1 MKLHYAFLGAALV
14 LAACGGTSDIDIGGG
29 GGGGGDNGGGGDDPT
44 DVEVPVD
51 EASDV
56 CVGAFV
62 CAGDLTDV
70 AFDDNGTPGDPT
82 DDTLT
87 LTGLPFDDD
96 PLGAVYAYSGND
108 TANGFPIYINTN
120 PTIFNQYLAII
131 RDTTGG
137 EMTLGVVT
145 IEGYQDFGYRG
156 AWFELNDVTTSIPNL
171 ELVEYTGEYTGFM
184 VFDGSGNQYVTTG
197 DVTME
202 VDFTD
207 SVLKGFIDNR
217 TIQTVAGT
225 DVPIPNPDVTGIPT
239 LVLND
244 TTITDG
250 TFSGTVN
257 SYADELVYETGSYQ
271 GWFGGTGATS
281 VGGLIEAQ
289 GDYDDGVTSLDTGV
303 FTADCAGS
311 TTGCAP

>member
-1 MKLHYAFLGAALV
+1 MKLHYAFLSAALV
-14 LAACGGTSDIDIGGG
+14 LAACGGASDTDIGGGTTGGDTGGG
-29 GGGGGDNGGGGDDPT
+29 GGGTPG

-51 EASDV
+51 VENDV
-56 CVGAFV
+56 CTGAFV

-70 AFDDNGTPGDPT
+70 TFDDNGTPGVPG

-96 PLGAVYAYSGND
+96 PLGAVFTYSGDD
-108 TANGFPIYINTN
+108 TANGFPIYVNNT
-120 PTIFNQYLAII
+120 PSIFNQYLAII

-156 AWFELNDVTTSIPNL
+156 AWFELNDVTTSIPSL

-197 DVTME
+197 DVSME

-207 SVLKGFIDNR
+207 SVLKGFIENR
-217 TIQTVAGT
+217 TIQTLAGT
-225 DVPIPNPDVTGIPT
+225 DVPIPNPDITGIPT

-244 TTITDG
+244 TAITDG

-257 SYADELVYETGSYQ
+257 SYEDEIAFETGSYQ

-281 VGGLIEAQ
+281 VGGIIEAQ
-289 GDYDDGVTSLDTGV
+289 SD
-303 FTADCAGS
+303 
-311 TTGCAP
+311 